1 MGDIKKPQEKE
12 FAKWGARFKPKNCDW
27 IISNDVSRDD
37 IGFGSEMNE
46 VSIYYSNNK
55 IEKIKKSKKSLIA
68 SQIVKKLIN
77 ELKTNNGKSSN

>member
-1 MGDIKKPQEKE
+1 MIE
-12 FAKWGARFKPKNCDW
+12 KNCDW
-27 IISNDVSRDD
+27 IVSNDVSRND

-77 ELKTNNGKSSN
+77 ELNTNNGKSSN

>member
-1 MGDIKKPQEKE
+1 
-12 FAKWGARFKPKNCDW
+12 
-27 IISNDVSRDD
+27 
-37 IGFGSEMNE
+37 MNE

-77 ELKTNNGKSSN
+77 ELNTNNGKSSN

>member
-1 MGDIKKPQEKE
+1 MAMHRKNWLKKIVS
-12 FAKWGARFKPKNCDW
+12 W
-27 IISNDVSRDD
+27 IISNDVGRDD

-77 ELKTNNGKSSN
+77 ELNTNNGKVQIKKANSK

>member
-1 MGDIKKPQEKE
+1 MVE
-12 FAKWGARFKPKNCDW
+12 KNCDW
-27 IISNDVSRDD
+27 IISNDVGRDD

-77 ELKTNNGKSSN
+77 ELNTNNGKSSN

>member
-1 MGDIKKPQEKE
+1 MVEKII
-12 FAKWGARFKPKNCDW
+12 DW

-46 VSIYYSNNK
+46 ISIYYSNNK

-77 ELKTNNGKSSN
+77 ELNTNNGKSSN